1 MIDWT
6 TAPSTEAETPLGRST
21 RRNQKG
27 PERKKK
33 EPEKFILVV
42 QDVFSRNIWADA
54 LVTKQPDEVLR
65 AFKRIL
71 EKVRAGSGQ
80 LANRLTPDVG
90 GEFACVKIF
99 MTEMNRIYKF
109 RTSQRSLATLDS
121 AIGSLKKALAR
132 DLRKVQT
139 DDWAAR
145 LDKVVNG
152 QTIPQSQII

>member
-1 MIDWT
+1 MKQIQRAPPPLNGKVASHYQNYEWQADLIDWT

-71 EKVRAGSGQ
+71 EKVRAGS
-80 LANRLTPDVG
+80 
-90 GEFACVKIF
+90 
-99 MTEMNRIYKF
+99 
-109 RTSQRSLATLDS
+109 
-121 AIGSLKKALAR
+121 
-132 DLRKVQT
+132 
-139 DDWAAR
+139 
-145 LDKVVNG
+145 
-152 QTIPQSQII
+152 